1 MLINGE
7 FWLTCWL
14 FLFHITNDSIWT
26 TWWYDLM
33 ETLSAL
39 LALCAGNS
47 PVPGEFLA
55 QRPVTRS
62 SDIFYDLR
70 LIKRLSK
77 QYWSWWFETPSR
89 PLWRH
94 SNELHTDKVAICDCH
109 NLWPC
114 RVSQFM
120 TQSVA
125 ICDNVK
131 ICILTTHIYSI
142 SKNILFIRLPYTNVR
157 LIYRICLVTAT
168 LTYFLQELFRYS
180 NNAVMA
186 QKLKGAEWCQK
197 FTTMLS

>member
-1 MLINGE
+1 
-7 FWLTCWL
+7 
-14 FLFHITNDSIWT
+14 
-26 TWWYDLM
+26 M
-33 ETLSAL
+33 ETFSAL

-47 PVPGEFLA
+47 PVTGEFLA
-55 QRPVTRS
+55 RRPVTRS

-94 SNELHTDKVAICDCH
+94 SNELHTDKVAICDCR

-131 ICILTTHIYSI
+131 ICILTTHTYSI
-142 SKNILFIRLPYTNVR
+142 SKKNMLFIRLTYTYMR
-157 LIYRICLVTAT
+157 HIYHICLCLVTAS
-168 LTYFLQELFRYS
+168 LTYFYTRVFGYS

-186 QKLKGAEWCQK
+186 QTLKVSEWCQK